1 MAKKR
6 SVQWQEIWVA
16 PLLVWGALSA
26 LLAATCM
33 LAYLPLGAFNL
44 PLSLCIAGLKSA
56 LIGVVFMRLH
66 DNNPLH
72 RLAASVGPIWIFIMF
87 VLIGAD
93 YFTR

>member
-6 SVQWQEIWVA
+6 AAQGREIWMA

-26 LLAATCM
+26 LLAATCVF
-33 LAYLPLGAFNL
+33 AYIPLGAFNL
-44 PLSLCIAGLKSA
+44 PLSLCIAAVKSA
-56 LIGVVFMRLH
+56 LIGAVFMRLH

-72 RLAASVGPIWIFIMF
+72 RLAASVGPIWILIMF

-93 YFTR
+93 YLTR